1 VGRSARGAGKAA
13 SPHEAQRA
21 GACRVCGLKEDR
33 IGPRRRGS
41 GWQVVGVYE
50 EDGLS
55 GAEGA
60 TSGPG
65 SDRLLKDATACKVNM
80 VAARSVDRFGGS
92 VQDLVGLLP
101 AWLRRLRRLA
111 SRSTGAVAV
120 PFGSSTSTYSPRN
133 ASASADAR
141 SAWRWVFFP
150 CRQKMPGS
158 SKPNVSRV
166 RFHDLREGAA
176 SAAYRR

>member
-1 VGRSARGAGKAA
+1 VQRSDG
-13 SPHEAQRA
+13 P
-21 GACRVCGLKEDR
+21 L
-33 IGPRRRGS
+33 GPRRRGS

-120 PFGSSTSTYSPRN
+120 AIWQFYLHVF
-133 ASASADAR
+133 AD
-141 SAWRWVFFP
+141 
-150 CRQKMPGS
+150 
-158 SKPNVSRV
+158 
-166 RFHDLREGAA
+166 DLERLGVG
-176 SAAYRR
+176 